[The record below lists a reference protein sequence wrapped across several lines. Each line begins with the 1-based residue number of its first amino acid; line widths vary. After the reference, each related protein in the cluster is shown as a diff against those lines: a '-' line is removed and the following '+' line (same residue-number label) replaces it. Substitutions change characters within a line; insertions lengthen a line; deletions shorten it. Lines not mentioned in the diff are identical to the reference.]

1 MRKNHIRVKIFRS
14 GLIKIDIMMP
24 ENKALKLANNNS
36 TTINKRGYIAS
47 YSSGH
52 CGTHVTIV

>member
-1 MRKNHIRVKIFRS
+1 
-14 GLIKIDIMMP
+14 MMP

-36 TTINKRGYIAS
+36 TTINKRGFIAS